1 MKIKAYL
8 NDWFYNMGIIGF
20 IRILENSDM
29 INEIDMRYN
38 YIEFDSSILKEFGK
52 YYFDYFMA
60 RYDVPKDRLNRYQ
73 SQKAY
78 IKKRNEYKDGIKYL
92 KKTVTDVAN
101 KFKGTENEADLK
113 NIADE
118 ISKVKN
124 EEQFEILNEQYER
137 FKEVLEREEV
147 SEKLT
152 LNKVR
157 SILSDQYFGQA
168 SFLQKTAAAKR
179 LDEQRKIAE
188 KDYILPIYEM
198 GKLMDA
204 YSNKSFDEA
213 KKCID
218 EYLSLD
224 KKCRDK
230 NVDRIYNKINKKI
243 EKSKD
248 INSINEELNSPKL
261 YNCSLCGEFKSLGDD
276 FEEKIFVPLGISNS
290 NANNL
295 FWNFNSKFPICNVC
309 KLILF
314 CTPAGATDLFK
325 GYIEGDY
332 KDKTYFGFLNYDT
345 DISKLY
351 KENENFYNR
360 KDKESP
366 YNQIILDI
374 VEEIGVKSE
383 WELQNILFVEFDV
396 NGKNCKLNYFNIP
409 RFLAKFFAGKQGKEL
424 NNIKNE
430 KFKSEL
436 VDLILKNIDIKFAI
450 DKKLRQDIKSG
461 YNALD
466 CYIACKTRYY
476 LNMYREGKD
485 DMKSKTLFFIY
496 KSGQDINKYFTE
508 HSGENKISGIAYK
521 MLNSVRTGNK
531 NDFMDAVLR
540 TYMAAGQKQV
550 PQIFSEIFSDED
562 SEFESVAQTFI
573 AGLIS
578 NETPKKQEGANKN
591 E

>member
-1 MKIKAYL
+1 MKIKVYL

-20 IRILENSDM
+20 MRILENSEM
-29 INEIDMRYN
+29 LNEVSRKDN

-52 YYFDYFMA
+52 YYFDYFMN

-78 IKKRNEYKDGIKYL
+78 VKKKNDYKDGIKYL
-92 KKTVTDVAN
+92 KKTVIDIAN
-101 KFKGTENEADLK
+101 KFKGNENEIDLK

-124 EEQFEILNEQYER
+124 EEQFEILNEQYNR

-152 LNKVR
+152 INKVR

-168 SFLQKTAAAKR
+168 SFLQKTVAAKR

-188 KDYILPIYEM
+188 KDYIMPIYEM
-198 GKLMDA
+198 GKLIDA
-204 YSNKSFDEA
+204 YSNKSFDEV

-218 EYLSLD
+218 EYLRLD
-224 KKCRDK
+224 KKCKDK
-230 NVDRIYNKINKKI
+230 NIDKIYNKINKKI
-243 EKSKD
+243 SKTKD
-248 INSINEELNSPKL
+248 INLISEELNSPKL

-325 GYIEGDY
+325 GYMEGDY
-332 KDKTYFGFLNYDT
+332 KDKVYFGFVNYDT
-345 DISKLY
+345 SISKLY

-383 WELQNILFVEFDV
+383 WELQNILFVEFNV

-409 RFLAKFFAGKQGKEL
+409 RFLAKFFVNKGKEL
-424 NNIKNE
+424 DNMKNE
-430 KFKSEL
+430 KFKSALIE
-436 VDLILKNIDIKFAI
+436 LILKNIDIKFAI
-450 DKKLRQDIKSG
+450 DERLRQCIKNG
-461 YNALD
+461 YIALD
-466 CYIACKTRYY
+466 CYIACKIRYY
-476 LNMYREGKD
+476 LNMYREGKN
-485 DMKSKTLFFIY
+485 DMNSKRLFFIY
-496 KSGQDINKYFTE
+496 KNGQDINKYFTE
-508 HSGENKISGIAYK
+508 HSGENKISGIAYR

-550 PQIFSEIFSDED
+550 PQVFSEIFADDD

-578 NETPKKQEGANKN
+578 NATPKKEEEANKN